1 MTTLHRYGQGKDIM
15 KVRWRSHNKP
25 SNIKTRNITYLTTNS
40 SELQTLFV
48 YHRTVVILKGFKTV
62 VKIRYI
68 KSRFVLDPVR
78 I

>member
-1 MTTLHRYGQGKDIM
+1 MKARWKDH
-15 KVRWRSHNKP
+15 KPFNKNP
-25 SNIKTRNITYLTTNS
+25 QLCTYLATNS

-62 VKIRYI
+62 VKFRYI

-78 I
+78 V